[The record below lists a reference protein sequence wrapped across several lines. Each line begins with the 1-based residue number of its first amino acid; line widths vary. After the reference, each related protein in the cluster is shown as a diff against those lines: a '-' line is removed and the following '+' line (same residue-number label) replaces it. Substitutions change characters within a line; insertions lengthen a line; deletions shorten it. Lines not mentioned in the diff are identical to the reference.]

1 MPHDLDIAHQERPE
15 HTFSPPV
22 LLGSVDHCQLTDSR
36 VSLEGVHGLAHEQS
50 ASLPVHRLDVHF
62 HGHLLFQAQKA
73 HMLQIA
79 RLANGDRISD
89 APCTR
94 AYQYVSHQRAKR
106 AFFEMVFAHLQRFLL
121 EYDLLAIILPDLPLS
136 LHFLDLDVHLF
147 LHLHSFLDFL
157 DFFIKASVKLR
168 NMSLCTVYI
177 LLVERLEFEDLLFEL
192 DVELIHM
199 I

>member
-1 MPHDLDIAHQERPE
+1 MPCLY
-15 HTFSPPV
+15 
-22 LLGSVDHCQLTDSR
+22 
-36 VSLEGVHGLAHEQS
+36 
-50 ASLPVHRLDVHF
+50 VHF

-79 RLANGDRISD
+79 CLTNGNRISD
-89 APCTR
+89 APR
-94 AYQYVSHQRAKR
+94 ACADQYVSHQRAKR
-106 AFFEMVFAHLQRFLL
+106 SSLEVILTHLQRFFLK
-121 EYDLLAIILPDLPLS
+121 YNLLAIILSDLPLS

-147 LHLHSFLDFL
+147 FHYHSFFDFL
-157 DFFIKASVKLR
+157 DFFIKASVKFR